1 MSTIVSEFTTQ
12 LTISSSM
19 PGVIAIGFLI
29 ALLLEIEI
37 IRAFRKNLS
46 QPEVR
51 ALSTAIRPL
60 TLVFLTWMIVRI
72 VDLVN

>member
-1 MSTIVSEFTTQ
+1 
-12 LTISSSM
+12 M

-46 QPEVR
+46 QPGVR
-51 ALSTAIRPL
+51 ALSTAMVPL

>member
-37 IRAFRKNLS
+37 IRAFRKNAS
-46 QPEVR
+46 QPGVR
-51 ALSTAIRPL
+51 ALSTVIMPL

>member
-46 QPEVR
+46 QPGVR
-51 ALSTAIRPL
+51 VLSTAMAPL

>member
-12 LTISSSM
+12 LTAGNSL
-19 PGVIAIGFLI
+19 PGIVTIGFLI

-37 IRAFRKNLS
+37 IRAHDHNRVKNSVKIL
-46 QPEVR
+46 R
-51 ALSTAIRPL
+51 TALVPL
-60 TLVFLTWMIVRI
+60 AMVFLIWMTTRF

>member
-12 LTISSSM
+12 LTVSSSM

-37 IRAFRKNLS
+37 IRAFRKNSS
-46 QPEVR
+46 QPGVR
-51 ALSTAIRPL
+51 ALSTALVPL
-60 TLVFLTWMIVRI
+60 VLVFLTWMIVRI